1 MTRHCT
7 NCGTPLQ
14 PAMAACPTCG
24 KPTTTEPGTSYNP
37 GGSGD
42 SHMSDD
48 AIPYIDFGAFQESA
62 SSRPAAN
69 QAGQAYPQ
77 AQAQQNQAFPPQQAN
92 MYTWGQQPGPQM
104 PNVYAPGQQPAG
116 QANMYAPGQTPPPQ
130 TPGMFTPGP
139 QFPGQP
145 AQQQP
150 GMYTPG
156 QMFPNQQQAQQQSGV
171 YTAGQMLPGQPPVP
185 VQPQKRGLSG
195 GIIALLVILVLALI

>member
-7 NCGTPLQ
+7 NCGTSLQ

-77 AQAQQNQAFPPQQAN
+77 AQAQQNQALPPQQPAQQAN
-92 MYTWGQQPGPQM
+92 MDTWGHQPGPQM
-104 PNVYAPGQQPAG
+104 PNVYPPGPQPAA
-116 QANMYAPGQTPPPQ
+116 QPNMYAPVQTLPPPTPLTFPPAPHFPVPPPQ
-130 TPGMFTPGP
+130 HPPGMSP
-139 QFPGQP
+139 
-145 AQQQP
+145 
-150 GMYTPG
+150 
-156 QMFPNQQQAQQQSGV
+156 
-171 YTAGQMLPGQPPVP
+171 
-185 VQPQKRGLSG
+185 
-195 GIIALLVILVLALI
+195 